1 MQEKIDKFS
10 VLSLENE
17 KNAIFEQ
24 GTIRFFYRMEI
35 AGVVVDRPFT
45 VPGEG
50 DVAKIIMYNG
60 LPVAVNRQILWRN
73 FWKLP
78 LSRKA
83 ELLGIMLNKHYV

>member
-35 AGVVVDRPFT
+35 AGAVVDRPFT
-45 VPGEG
+45 VPGTG
-50 DVAKIIMYNG
+50 DAAKVIMYQG

-83 ELLGIMLNKHYV
+83 ELFGIMLNKHYV